1 MWLTYRLI
9 NLVKLTIAQFLNRV
23 YYYYNA
29 DGLSAFYERT
39 EMSIFEMLF
48 KTEKQMAKRKS
59 TNLNKVKNQTSFLEK
74 HLRGTGRT
82 ISVAQAQANYGI
94 AKLTARISEL
104 RSAGLV
110 VKTIVNSSGNTAY
123 RMSARDVNGSRAKM
137 FTAN

>member
-1 MWLTYRLI
+1 M
-9 NLVKLTIAQFLNRV
+9 VKLTIAQFLNRV

-59 TNLNKVKNQTSFLEK
+59 TNLNKVKNQASFLEK

-110 VKTIVNSSGNTAY
+110 VKTITNTSGNTAY
-123 RMSARDVNGSRAKM
+123 KISARDVNGSRAKM

>member
-1 MWLTYRLI
+1 M
-9 NLVKLTIAQFLNRV
+9 VKLTIAQFLNRV

-48 KTEKQMAKRKS
+48 KTEKQMAKRT
-59 TNLNKVKNQTSFLEK
+59 TNLNKVKNQASFLEK

-94 AKLTARISEL
+94 QKLTARIAEL
-104 RSAGLV
+104 RAAGLNIQTV
-110 VKTIVNSSGNTAY
+110 TNSSGNTAY

>member
-1 MWLTYRLI
+1 M
-9 NLVKLTIAQFLNRV
+9 VKLTIAQFLYRV

-82 ISVAQAQANYGI
+82 LSVAQAQANYGI
-94 AKLTARISEL
+94 EKLTARISEL
-104 RSAGLV
+104 RAAGLQ
-110 VKTIVNSSGNTAY
+110 VKTITNTSGNTAY
-123 RMSARDVNGSRAKM
+123 KISARDVNGSRAKM
-137 FTAN
+137 FAI